1 MENRKWTEPFF
12 LVILFGLIYITPI
25 EMSKLPV
32 FSGQFNNLDGSLYAV
47 RFMDV
52 ILSTFLILF
61 TSRYLIPNHTDL
73 KSLFRIGIIFGVV
86 LLVGSL
92 LEYGWD
98 ELTLRVF
105 NLPIAPGEV
114 SDKMLMYTS
123 RETLTLT
130 ILSGNVIVMTAGVFF
145 GLARERNSQIRR
157 QEKLELQ
164 NLEAEVKYLRSQLN
178 PHFLFNSLNNIY
190 AITQRNED
198 QEGSDALLRL
208 SGLMRYMLYD
218 SAGES
223 VGLNQEIEHLQN
235 FIDLMLLK
243 YKRDTPPDIEF
254 DIEGKTEN
262 IKVSPLLLL
271 PLVENAFKHGIDN
284 HGKGFVHMRLATSDD
299 TVEFSLIN
307 SRFPDRIASRE
318 HKGIGIENVK
328 RRLEYLY
335 PQRHKLEINLTEDE
349 YQVIMRISL

>member
-178 PHFLFNSLNNIY
+178 PHFLFNSL
-190 AITQRNED
+190 
-198 QEGSDALLRL
+198 SK
-208 SGLMRYMLYD
+208 S
-218 SAGES
+218 
-223 VGLNQEIEHLQN
+223 
-235 FIDLMLLK
+235 
-243 YKRDTPPDIEF
+243 
-254 DIEGKTEN
+254 
-262 IKVSPLLLL
+262 
-271 PLVENAFKHGIDN
+271 
-284 HGKGFVHMRLATSDD
+284 
-299 TVEFSLIN
+299 
-307 SRFPDRIASRE
+307 
-318 HKGIGIENVK
+318 
-328 RRLEYLY
+328 LEYD
-335 PQRHKLEINLTEDE
+335 I
-349 YQVIMRISL
+349 